1 MNVMPEMPQMP
12 EMPEVSPEAGAV
24 SLYDNPIDEF
34 PVLKAFQQYI
44 DAEQTKARKRL
55 MSLGVFFGFL
65 MVVIIG
71 VFVYLLTGAN
81 IRNQQLND
89 KLLDFAMKE
98 RERPQ
103 EVAVKPDNS
112 AVEALAAKIEAMQKN
127 FEEALNRQ
135 REDEAERARKA
146 AADAEASKKAAV
158 EQIRTQ
164 ESEEIVRLKALLEA
178 EKQKNIEERQRA
190 EEERKRL
197 REAELEA
204 YRRKHYPEF
213 YEKKP
218 EPAAAAPAKDVVKEV
233 AEEEEVDP
241 IEQLLEELN
250 SELDEESAINYFEEE
265 DDAGKPLKKSSS
277 AKKASS
283 SSDKPKSYAIP
294 VDVKGSRGKW
304 RIPND

>member
-12 EMPEVSPEAGAV
+12 EMPEVSPDAGVV

-89 KLLDFAMKE
+89 KLLDFALKE

-112 AVEALAAKIEAMQKN
+112 AVEALAAKIEVMQKN

-135 REDEAERARKA
+135 REDEAERAKKA
-146 AADAEASKKAAV
+146 AEDAEAAKKAAV
-158 EQIRTQ
+158 EQLRTQ

-178 EKQKNIEERQRA
+178 EKQKNVEERQRA
-190 EEERKRL
+190 EEERKRI
-197 REAELEA
+197 REEELEA

-213 YEKKP
+213 YEKKS
-218 EPAAAAPAKDVVKEV
+218 EPAATPAKEAKE
-233 AEEEEVDP
+233 EDEIDP
-241 IEQLLEELN
+241 IDQLLEELN
-250 SELDEESAINYFEEE
+250 SELDEESAINYFEE
-265 DDAGKPLKKSSS
+265 DDDDGKPIKKSSS

-283 SSDKPKSYAIP
+283 STDKPKSYAIP